1 MAPVLD
7 GKSIRPDQNTVLK
20 EELLILR
27 TKNGAMDQGTT
38 VPNSRIQFASNES
51 KLVPRKLDPLPSSKV
66 GLRLCT

>member
-7 GKSIRPDQNTVLK
+7 GKSVGPDQETVLK
-20 EELLILR
+20 EELLIWR
-27 TKNGAMDQGTT
+27 TKDQARDQRT

-51 KLVPRKLDPLPSSKV
+51 KLVPRTLDPVPSSKV